1 MCERTERKGREAHG
15 SRARGRRVVEGYRTS
30 NPSGQEPSF
39 PLAGA
44 ETPGSSQGSNRNPL
58 RAEDRNPLEHATAG
72 DGLWLWKFLLATAT
86 ELATG
91 GGVAEAPRDVT
102 RTAARSRQTRL
113 VAGDRRQLL
122 HPCSVRGK
130 KTGPSP
136 TDRRKAGSKHHVI
149 TDAQGIPL
157 AGILTAANVNDVT
170 QLIPLVD
177 AIPPIR
183 GEVGRPRQK
192 PLRVQGDRGY
202 DAESNRRQL
211 RSRGIEPVIA
221 KRNTEHGS
229 GLGITRWVI
238 ERTHAWLHQN
248 RRLRIRYERL
258 PEIHEAFFS
267 LACAMICWHF
277 L

>member
-1 MCERTERKGREAHG
+1 MG
-15 SRARGRRVVEGYRTS
+15 SDRTS
-30 NPSGQEPSF
+30 DATDEAQTVSLPRSQTSGASFSPHWHPVCVEDWNPM
-39 PLAGA
+39 
-44 ETPGSSQGSNRNPL
+44 
-58 RAEDRNPLEHATAG
+58 EHAAPR
-72 DGLWLWKFLLATAT
+72 DGLWLWQFLLETP
-86 ELATG
+86 ESMATG
-91 GGVAEAPRDVT
+91 WCMAETPRGVACQTPWG
-102 RTAARSRQTRL
+102 RQARL
-113 VAGDRRQLL
+113 VQSDRRQLI
-122 HPCSVRGK
+122 HPCGARGK

-183 GEVGRPRQK
+183 GEIGRPRQK

-202 DAESNRRQL
+202 DAESNRRAL
-211 RSRGIEPVIA
+211 RTRGIEPVIA

-229 GLGITRWVI
+229 GLGVTRWVI

-258 PEIHEAFFS
+258 PEIHQAFFS